1 MRIFGV
7 VSVLIALVVVGLL
20 AKTQLTG
27 APPSVAGVPGAQ
39 PVPGASP
46 QVQSQQIQAQV
57 KAAMDAAMQQKR
69 PEPDDK

>member
-7 VSVLIALVVVGLL
+7 VSLLIALVVVGLL
-20 AKTQLTG
+20 AKKQLTG
-27 APPSVAGVPGAQ
+27 APPNVAGVPGAQ
-39 PVPGASP
+39 PAPGASP
-46 QVQSQQIQAQV
+46 QVQSQQMQAQV